1 MSQVLTL
8 NAAVP
13 NLGGQPRGYT
23 SQEWEAQRSE
33 ITRLYA
39 GENTPLK
46 DVVQIMKT
54 KYSFVAT
61 YVPQISRL
69 QDGFV

>member
-8 NAAVP
+8 NTAAP
-13 NLGGQPRGYT
+13 SLGGQPRGYT

-39 GENTPLK
+39 GENIPLK

-61 YVPQISRL
+61 CVPQISRL